1 MEAMNKKRYIKPEV
15 EELIDSGAYLLI
27 AESYNGGTEAFG
39 RQQDNVF
46 AEEDDEYDE

>member
-15 EELIDSGAYLLI
+15 EELIDSGAYLL

-46 AEEDDEYDE
+46 TEEDDDYEE